1 MTGPVLNRWRA
12 VVLVA
17 ALSLSLVPAAAA
29 APRDPTPTVP
39 PEDGALQ
46 QTIDPDQEV
55 ATDDVVLEA
64 GHVDL
69 GPRLV
74 GGGGAPGEWTLMVHD
89 DTRLEGSVWRPLE
102 HAVIRVRDAAVQ
114 QVPDDPAY
122 AFLGVDPGAG
132 VHVVPQTQDLDV
144 VWLGW
149 NTQDPSVLETVD
161 RGVTLTL
168 RGVDGPG
175 HLVVYLQDG
184 GFGEPDVLWDSR
196 DLDRRA
202 AAQNL
207 WVDVNTHTHANWV
220 FSEPGAYLVS
230 IAATATF
237 VDGTEQTT
245 TGTLRMAVG
254 DGTDPEQARHAEA
267 APGPVTPDSGAA
279 ADPEAAEE
287 TGDGTPAWLWAVGAG
302 AVALAGM
309 LLAVVARGRRTRT
322 RALAD
327 EGADG

>member
-1 MTGPVLNRWRA
+1 MSLVRLPALVL
-12 VVLVA
+12 
-17 ALSLSLVPAAAA
+17 ALSTLLVPAAVA
-29 APRDPTPTVP
+29 APDDPTPTVP
-39 PEDGALQ
+39 PDDGALQ

-69 GPRLV
+69 GPRDV
-74 GGGGAPGEWTLMVHD
+74 DGAWTLMVHD

-102 HAVIRVRDAAVQ
+102 HAVIRVRDTGMQ

-122 AFLGVDPGAG
+122 AFLGVDPGTG
-132 VHVVPQTQDLDV
+132 VHVVPQTQNPEV

-168 RGVDGPG
+168 KGVDGPG

-196 DLDRRA
+196 ELDGRDVA
-202 AAQNL
+202 DQDL

-220 FSEPGAYLVS
+220 FSEPGVHLVS
-230 IAATATF
+230 IAATATL

-245 TGTLRMAVG
+245 TGTLRLAVG
-254 DGTDPEQARHAEA
+254 DATDPEQARRAEA
-267 APGPVTPDSGAA
+267 SAPGTSGVAPSA
-279 ADPEAAEE
+279 ADTEAAEE
-287 TGDGTPAWLWAVGAG
+287 GGTPVWPWGVGAG
-302 AVALAGM
+302 AVVLVGV
-309 LLAVVARGRRTRT
+309 LLAVVTRGRRTRA

-327 EGADG
+327 DGSGR